1 METQGRPV
9 DDVLAE
15 LDLARSKDPDPH
27 GAHLFGL
34 TYPTGDSE
42 IERLCHAVH
51 DRMLYSNALN
61 PFRFPEQSRLSEEV
75 VRGVAGLVHLPREGG
90 GTTTSGG
97 TESILMA
104 VLVARQRARA
114 RGIER
119 PVVVAPASAH
129 PAYAKA
135 AHFLDLDYRQAPL
148 DPATLA
154 VDLDALRGLVDDCTA
169 LVVASA
175 FSYPHGVMD
184 DVASVAAL
192 AAEHGAGCHV
202 DACVGGMVLP
212 FLDAD
217 LPAWDFSVPGVTSMS
232 VDLHKY
238 GFVPKGCSVVLH
250 ALPDWAGHQWF
261 VYDQWPAG
269 LYGSPAVAGA
279 KSAAPVLAAWAVM
292 QHLGLDGYRRVVAGM
307 VETAGRIREGFESVD
322 GVEVNGSPVG
332 TVLSWRSDRPELS
345 LYAAADLMEQRGW
358 YLNRLTGTNGGA
370 PGLHVMVSPAH
381 EHVIDQLVPDFVD
394 CCEDAVRA
402 GAQSDDAGRYA

>member
-1 METQGRPV
+1 
-9 DDVLAE
+9 
-15 LDLARSKDPDPH
+15 
-27 GAHLFGL
+27 
-34 TYPTGDSE
+34 
-42 IERLCHAVH
+42 
-51 DRMLYSNALN
+51 
-61 PFRFPEQSRLSEEV
+61 
-75 VRGVAGLVHLPREGG
+75 
-90 GTTTSGG
+90 
-97 TESILMA
+97 
-104 VLVARQRARA
+104 
-114 RGIER
+114 
-119 PVVVAPASAH
+119 
-129 PAYAKA
+129 
-135 AHFLDLDYRQAPL
+135 
-148 DPATLA
+148 
-154 VDLDALRGLVDDCTA
+154 
-169 LVVASA
+169 
-175 FSYPHGVMD
+175 
-184 DVASVAAL
+184 
-192 AAEHGAGCHV
+192 
-202 DACVGGMVLP
+202 MVLP